1 MKTIKEAKSFEEQIE
16 LLKKR
21 DYTDEY
27 WHEGYYHDDK
37 ELNIII
43 FKAKAAYILNDVDEQ
58 LFEDVFGHTFVALV
72 DKLINTI
79 NKEENKIIINDIK
92 KNRDNIYEQ
101 DGFNNFV
108 IQPGYKR
115 DDLLDAIKI
124 NLEFNEVLSLHG
136 D

>member
-21 DYTDEY
+21 DYKDEY